1 MTGNR
6 LSTLPDF
13 SSATSGANYPG
24 VYDYIAVT
32 YPTTTTEVYTY
43 KTGGASGDNVAV
55 VTITYTDLTKCDIS
69 SVARA

>member
-1 MTGNR
+1 MSKNR

-32 YPTTTTEVYTY
+32 YPTTTTEVFTY
-43 KTGGASGDNVAV
+43 KLGGASGATVAV
-55 VTITYTDLTKCDIS
+55 VTITYTDVTKCDILT
-69 SVARA
+69 VVRA